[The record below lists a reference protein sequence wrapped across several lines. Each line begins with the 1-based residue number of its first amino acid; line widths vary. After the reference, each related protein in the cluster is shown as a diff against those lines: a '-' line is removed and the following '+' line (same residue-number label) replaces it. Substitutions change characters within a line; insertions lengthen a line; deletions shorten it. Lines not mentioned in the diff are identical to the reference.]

1 MVILIIV
8 ILAKMILILIIRAE
22 VNNDS
27 DDIECNTAIYKSFV
41 QALLLMSIFHDG
53 LSFMVIGQNPMY
65 VNLLALAAG
74 FSYGVL
80 CCKPPPPLC
89 GVQRQCPCNPRF
101 SNNLSNHHSV
111 T

>member
-8 ILAKMILILIIRAE
+8 ILAKMILVLIIRAE

-41 QALLLMSIFHDG
+41 QALLLTSIFHDG

-80 CCKPPPPLC
+80 
-89 GVQRQCPCNPRF
+89 
-101 SNNLSNHHSV
+101 
-111 T
+111 